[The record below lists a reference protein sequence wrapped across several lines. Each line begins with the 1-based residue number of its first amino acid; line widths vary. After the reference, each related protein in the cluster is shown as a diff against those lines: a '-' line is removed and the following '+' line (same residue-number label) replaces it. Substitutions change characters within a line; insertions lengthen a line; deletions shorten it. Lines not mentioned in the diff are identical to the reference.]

1 MYVNLDIFNFSPESP
16 QSLSL
21 PTDSAVGVGS
31 WDRGWVVILHSHTM
45 VVSKTLNK
53 FFGFRPKKEIK
64 QLGSPKIKGFEN
76 YRFESYIRFFG

>member
-31 WDRGWVVILHSHTM
+31 WDRGGKLTNFSD
-45 VVSKTLNK
+45 SDLKKKLSNK
-53 FFGFRPKKEIK
+53 AVQKLKA
-64 QLGSPKIKGFEN
+64 LKITGLKVTSDSLVEN
-76 YRFESYIRFFG
+76 

>member
-31 WDRGWVVILHSHTM
+31 CDMGWVVILQWS
-45 VVSKTLNK
+45 SLKPLINFSDSDLKKKLSNK
-53 FFGFRPKKEIK
+53 AVQKLKA
-64 QLGSPKIKGFEN
+64 LKITGLKVTSDSLVEN
-76 YRFESYIRFFG
+76 